1 MTFRRL
7 LFVIGVTGMT
17 AAIASCGD
25 YSNED
30 LLYMSAVPSSSQL
43 AVVLPAAATS
53 VMEAELAQDTHN
65 GIRDVNTLLDD
76 VLGLV
81 DAVRSYEPTTRTS
94 DSRTWGPFA
103 DSKHPGWQWELV
115 VNRQTDGTKF
125 DYSLGVQ
132 NTKAATPTW
141 VAFVSGT
148 FDLAG
153 GIKQGNGTVIAD
165 FAALTAAA
173 FPLDDSSRPLKT
185 LSISYQNF
193 QTPGSPVTVTLF
205 IERASADP
213 ISGVTSATFTYEI
226 LADGSGEMAFTLVG
240 DVIPGTAIET
250 LALSAQWLAAGAG
263 KATLA
268 VVSGDG
274 AGLTQTE
281 CWDAT
286 FAMTYNDKPWSRA
299 EDFADPSMCP
309 VLLGFQ

>member
-1 MTFRRL
+1 
-7 LFVIGVTGMT
+7 MT
-17 AAIASCGD
+17 AVASCGD

-43 AVVLPAAATS
+43 AVVLPAAATT
-53 VMEAELAQDTHN
+53 VMQAELAEDTHN
-65 GIRDVNTLLDD
+65 GISDVNTLLAD

-81 DAVRSYEPTTRTS
+81 DAIRSYEPTSRTS

-115 VNRQTDGTKF
+115 VTRGADGTTF
-125 DYSLGVQ
+125 DYHLDVQ
-132 NTKAATPTW
+132 NTGAVVPSW
-141 VAFVSGT
+141 VEFVTGT

-153 GIKQGNGTVIAD
+153 GIKQGNGMVKAD
-165 FAALTAAA
+165 FATLATAA

-185 LSISYQNF
+185 LSIRYQNF
-193 QTPGSPVTVTLF
+193 QTVGSPISVTLA
-205 IERASADP
+205 IERATPDP
-213 ISGVTSATFTYEI
+213 TNGVTSVTFTYEI
-226 LADGSGEMAFTLVG
+226 LADGSGEIAFTLVG
-240 DVIPGTAIET
+240 NVIPGTAIET
-250 LALSAQWLAAGAG
+250 LALNAQWLATGVG

-286 FAMTYNDKPWSRA
+286 FAMTYNDKPWSTS
-299 EDFADPSMCP
+299 EDFGAASMCP
-309 VLLGFQ
+309 SLPIFQ